1 MRRRTLL
8 AVIAAGL
15 LSLSGSFSQG
25 SGGAAAGASGQT
37 PGSGAPSADGLLRD
51 AQNYAQT
58 YGVSVAEAV
67 RRLELQESIGALNAE
82 LTAQESNTFAGLW
95 IEHQPAYRV
104 VAAFTHDGDA
114 TLRRHARGQVASIAT
129 ARSAGLTLVQLEAAQ
144 QAALADARRQ
154 RIHVDAGINVKEN
167 RAETYVADA
176 AAASRLSRAST
187 VIIRKLAR
195 EEVNIYGGL
204 DLTTC
209 TAGFS
214 VQSTSGLT
222 GVTTAAHCQNDQ
234 SITDPLGATYALTFQ
249 AEKYGSGYDW
259 QWHTL
264 AGATVTNTIKDGTST
279 TRSITGQLLWADQ
292 NVGDAVCKFGKSSGF
307 TCGQITDKNLC
318 FTQTDGTTGCHFIKV
333 ESVPAGNAL
342 SAPGDSGGPW
352 FSGNTARGSHSLGF
366 DDLGSAYTAID
377 YLSGGSIATAGIP
390 GVTIMTSSP
399 TPTATT
405 APAAPTGLT
414 ASATGKGAIS
424 LSWTAST
431 GATSY
436 NAKRSTVSGGPYTT
450 IATGITTTTFKN
462 SGLTLGVT
470 YFYVV
475 SAVNSAGEGPN
486 SNQASA
492 TAK

>member
-1 MRRRTLL
+1 MRTLRRRGRAIVWLSIFALL
-8 AVIAAGL
+8 VI
-15 LSLSGSFSQG
+15 SLSVVH
-25 SGGAAAGASGQT
+25 GQT
-37 PGSGAPSADGLLRD
+37 VATASDGGLLRD
-51 AQNYAQT
+51 AQAYAQS
-58 YGVSVAEAV
+58 YGVSVAEAS
-67 RRLELQESIGALNAE
+67 RRLEFQEPIGRLNAE
-82 LTAQESNTFAGLW
+82 LAAQEADAFAGLW

-104 VAAFTHDGDA
+104 IAAFTHDGDA
-114 TLRRHARGQVASIAT
+114 ILRRHARAPVASLAT
-129 ARSAGLTLVQLEAAQ
+129 ARSASLTLVQLELAQ
-144 QAALADARRQ
+144 RAALADAHGQGIR
-154 RIHVDAGINVKEN
+154 VETGINVREN

-187 VIIRKLAR
+187 VIVRKLGT
-195 EEVNIYGGL
+195 EEVTIYGGL
-204 DLTTC
+204 DVTTC

-264 AGATVTNTIKDGTST
+264 AGATVTNTIRDGAST
-279 TRSITGQLLWADQ
+279 TRSITGQLLWAGQ

-399 TPTATT
+399 TITAT

-414 ASATGKGAIS
+414 ATASGKGAIA
-424 LSWTAST
+424 LSWAAATD
-431 GATSY
+431 ATSY
-436 NAKRSTVSGGPYTT
+436 NVKRSTVSGGPYTT
-450 IATGITTTTFKN
+450 IATGVTTTTFKN
-462 SGLTLGVT
+462 SGLTAGVT

-475 SAVNSAGEGPN
+475 SAVNSVGESPN